1 MASVQTYETYTK
13 VTLDLGIARTN
24 YVLAVDGDTV
34 SVEKCEA
41 QLDIKPD
48 DTEAPPINLNLQR
61 FVSFRPKHFRKL
73 FLSNPAATGKTA
85 IFFIGREA
93 SFRTDTIRTGDVRLL
108 NVGEVPINPAQE
120 DGNLATLL
128 GRHDITLSTL
138 RDALLAEEAVY
149 TQAFNLDET
158 TAQAITLDTR
168 GHGLLEVYC
177 RASVA
182 TTFRLDVSND
192 NVTWITD
199 YTVWSAVTVVRATE
213 WNGFRYTRLKS
224 DAAGAAG
231 DTVDL
236 VLAAK

>member
-13 VTLDLGIARTN
+13 VTLDLGITRTN

-34 SVEKCEA
+34 SVEKCDAE
-41 QLDIKPD
+41 LNIKPD
-48 DTEAPPINLNLQR
+48 DVEAPPINLNLQR
-61 FVSFRPKHFRKL
+61 YVSFRPKHFRKL
-73 FLSNPAATGKTA
+73 FLSNPSNTGKTA

-93 SFRTDTIRTGDVRLL
+93 SFQTETIRTGDVRLL
-108 NVGEVPINPAQE
+108 NIGEVPINPAQE

-128 GRHDITLSTL
+128 GRHDISLSTL

-149 TQAFNLDET
+149 SQSFNLDET
-158 TAQAITLDTR
+158 AAQTITLDTK
-168 GHGLLEVYC
+168 GHKLLEVYC
-177 RASVA
+177 RASTA

-199 YTVWSAVTVVRATE
+199 YTVWSTVTVVKATE

>member
-41 QLDIKPD
+41 ELNIKPD

-61 FVSFRPKHFRKL
+61 YVSFRPKHFRKL
-73 FLSNPAATGKTA
+73 FLSNPANTGKVA
-85 IFFIGREA
+85 VFFIGREA
-93 SFRTDTIRTGDVRLL
+93 SFRTETIRTGDVRLL
-108 NVGEVPINPAQE
+108 TVGEVPINPAQE

-128 GRHDITLSTL
+128 ARHDITLSVL
-138 RDALLAEEAVY
+138 RDALLAGEAVY
-149 TQAFNLDET
+149 VQSFGLDET
-158 TAQAITLDTR
+158 VAQEVTLDTR
-168 GHGLLEVYC
+168 GHELLDVYA
-177 RASVA
+177 RATAA

-199 YTVWSAVTVVRATE
+199 HQVWSAVTSVKTAKS
-213 WNGFRYTRLKS
+213 NGFRYVRLKS
-224 DAAGAAG
+224 DPAGVAG

-236 VLAAK
+236 VLTAK